1 MLRHLITAL
10 ICLMSITQADIVT
23 IWAKGVNADGGWRDF
38 DKKFDGSDDEQCWAI
53 TAGNLID
60 WWQTQNADKLP
71 ANTPQ
76 GRAVVQAFMQSFT
89 NAGSDPDEG
98 IRWWFTGEYSPGRS
112 DCAARREGATG
123 AYLKSL
129 LPDSPTPMAT
139 LLTALR
145 GPQTTADR
153 TAASLIDGAKEGAA
167 FWIGVSYK
175 SRQGRPAQHSL
186 NVWGVAYDESDPLT
200 PHICGIWIADSDD
213 HKIGLTYVPL
223 KVDEGMLIF
232 DSSDHPIYG
241 RIPRIVIDT
250 ISFLRATPSAP
261 TTSE

>member
-98 IRWWFTGEYSPGRS
+98 IRWWFTGEYSPGHS
-112 DCAARREGATG
+112 DCAARREGAAG
-123 AYLKSL
+123 AYLKSVF
-129 LPDSPTPMAT
+129 PTTSAPPVT
-139 LLTALR
+139 LLTTLR
-145 GPQTTADR
+145 EPQTTADL
-153 TAASLIDGAKEGAA
+153 TAATLINGAKCGAA

-175 SRQGRPAQHSL
+175 SPSGRAAQHSL
-186 NVWGVAYDESDPLT
+186 NVWGVTYDESDPT
-200 PHICGIWIADSDD
+200 SSHICGIWIADSDD
-213 HKIGLTYVPL
+213 RKIGLTYVPL
-223 KVDEGMLIF
+223 KEDKGMLIF
-232 DSSDHPIYG
+232 NSPDHPIYG
-241 RIPRIVIDT
+241 RMPRIVIDT
-250 ISFLRATPSAP
+250 ISTLKPSI
-261 TTSE
+261 SDHSISD